1 MKRELAELGE
11 AEAGEDDIPGLGRNV
26 SHEHVEQVLP
36 ADHAHH
42 GVNEDEVVF
51 CHTVR
56 EHGFLACSS
65 LLLTLIY

>member
-1 MKRELAELGE
+1 
-11 AEAGEDDIPGLGRNV
+11 
-26 SHEHVEQVLP
+26 VEQVLP

-51 CHTVR
+51 CHAVR

-65 LLLTLIY
+65 LILMPIYWTHYDLEKL